1 MNIIKEDTKYCV
13 VYRLLYIIWENGSR
27 DREVFLK
34 IRKRKEIRKITSLI
48 FIENY
53 TLNVNIIKRIEYKIG

>member
-13 VYRLLYIIWENGSR
+13 VCRLLYIIWENGSR

-34 IRKRKEIRKITSLI
+34 ISKKKKGGEITPLI
-48 FIENY
+48 FDENNFIL
-53 TLNVNIIKRIEYKIG
+53 TVSGANPP

>member
-34 IRKRKEIRKITSLI
+34 ISKKKKGGG
-48 FIENY
+48 NY
-53 TLNVNIIKRIEYKIG
+53 PTHF

>member
-13 VYRLLYIIWENGSR
+13 VCRLLYIIWENGSR

-34 IRKRKEIRKITSLI
+34 ISKKKKGGGIYPTH
-48 FIENY
+48 F
-53 TLNVNIIKRIEYKIG
+53 